1 LVNVLVIGSGGREH
15 ALSWKLSQSSKVET
29 VYTAP
34 GNGGTKNNVPLDVT
48 DLDGLSE
55 FAQKNN
61 CFTVVGP
68 EDPLAAG
75 IVDKF
80 NELNLKVFGPS
91 QAAAQLE
98 SSKIWAK
105 NFMKRNNIP
114 TARFEIFDDPQK
126 AEEYVKSI
134 DYNVV
139 VKADGLAAGK
149 GVIVCNSNDE
159 AISAIHTILVKK
171 TFGDAGNKII
181 IEERIDGI
189 EASYIALSDGDVALP
204 MASSQDHKRIFDDDE
219 GPNTGG
225 MGAYSPT
232 PIVTTD
238 LAKKIQEEVIEKTIH
253 AMKNEGISFKGFLYA
268 GIMIK
273 DGKPYVLEY
282 NVRMGDPE
290 CQPITMRMNFDLY
303 DYFVASVDG
312 TLSSMP
318 SLSWKDQFA
327 VCVVLASNGYP
338 GTYSTNDEI
347 TGFDSISNDTHVF
360 HAGTKKYDGKIF
372 SNGGRVLGVTSLG
385 DSLDS
390 AISNVYSATEKIIWS
405 NKYCRKDIGKKGL
418 SYFWV
423 WNILSSVI
431 IQFMFMSCSDFGIFL
446 IICFSNTSE
455 IVIVS
460 FFAKNLS

>member
-1 LVNVLVIGSGGREH
+1 MGNSYFLLVNVLVIGSGGREH

-29 VYTAP
+29 VFTAP
-34 GNGGTKNNVPLDVT
+34 GNGGTENNIPLDVT
-48 DLDGLSE
+48 DLEGLAE

-80 NELNLKVFGPS
+80 NQLNLKVFGPS

-126 AEEYVKSI
+126 AEEYVRSI

-149 GVIVCNSNDE
+149 GVIVCSSVDD
-159 AISAIHTILVKK
+159 ALSAIQTILVKK
-171 TFGDAGNKII
+171 TFGNAGNKII

-204 MASSQDHKRIFDDDE
+204 MASSQDHKRIFNDDK

-232 PIVTTD
+232 PIVTD
-238 LAKKIQEEVIEKTIH
+238 ILAKKIQEEVIEKTIH
-253 AMKNEGISFKGFLYA
+253 AMKNEGIQFKGFLYA

-273 DGKPYVLEY
+273 NGKPYVLEY

-338 GTYSTNDEI
+338 GSYPTNDEI
-347 TGFDSISNDTHVF
+347 TGFDSISNDTNVF
-360 HAGTKKYDGKIF
+360 HAGTKKSDGKIF

-385 DSLDS
+385 DSLAS
-390 AISNVYSATEKIIWS
+390 AISSAYSAIEKIVWS
-405 NKYCRKDIGKKGL
+405 SKYCRKDIGKKGL
-418 SYFWV
+418 SYF
-423 WNILSSVI
+423 
-431 IQFMFMSCSDFGIFL
+431 
-446 IICFSNTSE
+446 
-455 IVIVS
+455 
-460 FFAKNLS
+460 

>member
-1 LVNVLVIGSGGREH
+1 MVNVLVIGSGGREH

-114 TARFEIFDDPQK
+114 TARFEIFDEPRK

-347 TGFDSISNDTHVF
+347 NGFDSISNNTHVF
-360 HAGTKKYDGKIF
+360 HAGTKKHDGKIF

-418 SYFWV
+418 SYF
-423 WNILSSVI
+423 
-431 IQFMFMSCSDFGIFL
+431 
-446 IICFSNTSE
+446 
-455 IVIVS
+455 
-460 FFAKNLS
+460 